1 MLASKSVNFSE
12 IPATIML
19 NQVIVLDGVTS
30 ITWTLRNDDDP
41 TTGRR
46 LGIQMTGQFSDGQYA
61 TLPGSNRKVPDDGFY
76 VDGAY
81 LLDTVNK
88 LRYLPARDS
97 EGRCVCTYA
106 PSSVFVRPGM
116 SQSFDAVFK
125 ALPDGVTTVDVVI
138 PRAGTF
144 RVVQVQR

>member
-19 NQVIVLDGVTS
+19 NQVIVGDGVTS
-30 ITWTLRNDDDP
+30 ITWTLRNDDDAKAGERP
-41 TTGRR
+41 
-46 LGIQMTGQFSDGQYA
+46 
-61 TLPGSNRKVPDDGFY
+61 
-76 VDGAY
+76 
-81 LLDTVNK
+81 
-88 LRYLPARDS
+88 RDS

-106 PSSVFVRPGM
+106 PSSVFVRPGA

-125 ALPDGVTTVDVVI
+125 ALPDGVTTIDVVI

-144 RVVQVQR
+144 REVQVQR